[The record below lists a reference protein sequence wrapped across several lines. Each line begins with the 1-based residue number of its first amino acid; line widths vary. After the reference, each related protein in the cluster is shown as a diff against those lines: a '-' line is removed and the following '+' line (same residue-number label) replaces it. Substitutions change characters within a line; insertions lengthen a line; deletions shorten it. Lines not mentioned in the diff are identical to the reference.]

1 MKIYDNDKNVL
12 LAIVIKSDEIN
23 VGRNFITDDEQ
34 EMQVA
39 SFNFPKK
46 TIIQNH
52 IHLNQERNILTT
64 PEIIFV
70 VEGDILALLFD
81 DNKKL
86 IGEIKLTAG
95 DTIAFLAGGHGLIAQ
110 EGSKFVE
117 AKQGP
122 YSEDKDKI
130 KF

>member
-23 VGRNFITDDEQ
+23 EGRNFITDDEQ

-39 SFNFPKK
+39 SFNFPNK

-70 VEGDILALLFD
+70 VEGEIEALLFN
-81 DNKKL
+81 DNQKL
-86 IGEIKLTAG
+86 ISEIKLTAG
-95 DTIAFLAGGHGLIAQ
+95 DTIAFLNGGHGLIAQ